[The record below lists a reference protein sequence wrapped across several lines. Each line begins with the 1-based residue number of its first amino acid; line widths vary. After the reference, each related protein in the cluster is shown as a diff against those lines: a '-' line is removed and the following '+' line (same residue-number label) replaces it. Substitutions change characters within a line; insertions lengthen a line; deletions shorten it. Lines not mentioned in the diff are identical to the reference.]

1 MEIQRQ
7 TRGVAVAMKYYAEV
21 GGENLELEVEER
33 AEDLEVRVANKTML
47 ANLQRVSAPSLYSL
61 ILDNESHE
69 VFVDEREGNYVVLIA
84 GEQYTVKIQDER
96 TRRLAAV
103 SAQARPQEDEI
114 VIKAPMPGL
123 VVSLAVAP
131 GDVVNKGQGLVVLE
145 AMKMQ
150 NELRAPRQAT
160 VKSVN
165 VQQGARVENGR
176 VLVVLI

>member
-1 MEIQRQ
+1 
-7 TRGVAVAMKYYAEV
+7 MKYYAEI
-21 GGENLELEVEER
+21 GGQKLELEVEER
-33 AEDLEVRVANKTML
+33 EEDLEVTVAGKTMV

-69 VFVDEREGNYVVLIA
+69 VFVDQRDGHYVVLIA

-96 TRRLAAV
+96 ARRLAAV
-103 SAQARPQEDEI
+103 SAKARSQDDEI

-123 VVSLAVAP
+123 VVSLAVSP
-131 GDVVNKGQGLVVLE
+131 GDVVEKGQGLVVLE

-150 NELRAPRQAT
+150 NELRAPRHAT
-160 VKSVN
+160 VKLVN

-176 VLVVLI
+176 VLVVLA

>member
-1 MEIQRQ
+1 
-7 TRGVAVAMKYYAEV
+7 MKYYAEV
-21 GGENLELEVEER
+21 GGQSFELEVEER
-33 AEDLEVRVANKTML
+33 AEDLEVKVATRTMV

-69 VFVDEREGNYVVLIA
+69 VFVDERDGHYVVLIA

-96 TRRLAAV
+96 ARRLAAV
-103 SAQARPQEDEI
+103 STKGLAQEDEI

-123 VVSLAVAP
+123 VVSLGVSV
-131 GDVVNKGQGLVVLE
+131 GDIVEKGQGLVVLE

-160 VKSVN
+160 VKLVN
-165 VQQGARVENGR
+165 VQQGARVEHGR
-176 VLVVLI
+176 ILLVLS